1 MIWILIK
8 IFFIFYNMN
17 KSYELLSKYNK
28 ILNELESTLKILT
41 NESQLYEILLKQLTD
56 QYALSLKNLENK
68 KS

>member
-1 MIWILIK
+1 
-8 IFFIFYNMN
+8 MN